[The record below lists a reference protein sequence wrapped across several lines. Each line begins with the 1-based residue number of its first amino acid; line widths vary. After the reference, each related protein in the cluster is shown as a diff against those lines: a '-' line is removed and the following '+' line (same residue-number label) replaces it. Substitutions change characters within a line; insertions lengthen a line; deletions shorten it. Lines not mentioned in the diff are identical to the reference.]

1 MDYFKV
7 FPLGLKTVAGTLSG
21 KPEEFWKSKL
31 RECSNASSKLST
43 ESDLVACPQ
52 TLLEDLDAELKECFM
67 DLGSFPEDHRIPA
80 AALIDMWTELYDDL
94 DEDGDAI
101 VKLLNLVSQNLV
113 NLIVTRYVGSFI
125 FHFNFCFFCNFL
137 LA

>member
-43 ESDLVACPQ
+43 ESDLLRCLQSLV
-52 TLLEDLDAELKECFM
+52 EDLDAKVKECFM

-80 AALIDMWTELYDDL
+80 AALIDMWTELYNL

-101 VKLLNLVSQNLV
+101 VKLLNLVFRNLV
-113 NLIVTRYVGSFI
+113 NLIIIRYVCWLFYFSSFLL
-125 FHFNFCFFCNFL
+125 NLQFL

>member
-21 KPEEFWKSKL
+21 KSEEFWKSKL
-31 RECSNASSKLST
+31 RECSNVSSKLST
-43 ESDLVACPQ
+43 ENDLVRCLQ
-52 TLLEDLDAELKECFM
+52 SLLTVLDATVKECFM